1 MTEKLRVDYAGDVH
15 IKTGSLIATNGS
27 VSDPSIYFGTDTDT
41 GFYHPIGS
49 GTADFIGITN
59 GGSNSIL
66 IGPNDTYHYN
76 ESIFNNL
83 VNTSVTTP
91 NITSVETGTTA
102 GTTRYHINFTRSGG
116 TSTSRIGGITS
127 NYYATSYAT
136 SSDYRLKE
144 NVNYDWDATTRLKQ
158 LRPCQFNWIGDTTNA
173 LIDGFLAHEVEDIVE
188 DAVVGEKDATRVVD
202 GETVIDP
209 QSIDQSKLVP
219 LLVKTI
225 QELEA
230 RIAVLEAQNP

>member
-1 MTEKLRVDYAGDVH
+1 MSD
-15 IKTGSLIATNGS
+15 GSESAPS
-27 VSDPSIYFGTDTDT
+27 VYFATDTDT
-41 GFYHPIGS
+41 GFYHGQQS
-49 GTADFIGITN
+49 DVNAVYVTN
-59 GGSNSIL
+59 GG
-66 IGPNDTYHYN
+66 GKTVKFAQNDTYFYK
-76 ESIFNNL
+76 ESIFNNGA
-83 VNTSVTTP
+83 NTSISTP

-102 GTTRYHINFTRSGG
+102 GTTRYHINFVRSGG
-116 TSTSRIGGITS
+116 TSTGRVGGITS
-127 NYYATSYAT
+127 NYYATTYAT

-158 LRPCQFNWIGDTTNA
+158 LRPCQFNWVGDTTNA

-188 DAVVGEKDATRVVD
+188 DAVVGEKDATREVD

-230 RIAVLEAQNP
+230 RIAALEAQNP